1 MDGVR
6 MKLDDII
13 QFVSKF
19 TTIVECSLVNFYTNN
34 MWNRVLTTTGT
45 RFASQILQLS
55 VRELAEFPS
64 GKDFLQNQV
73 ESKDVEFPDLRE
85 FSKEMV
91 ANRLE
96 SVILPFEKVAQNCG
110 KDDHRTRTYPQEMAR
125 DALSFGEGRMEE
137 PVKEAAPRK
146 ERESS
151 LTSVNSTNAEAE
163 LTKRIMGKK
172 KSHEVASMAQKSAD
186 ILSMTGIQQVID
198 IGSGKGYLGQFLSM
212 QYGINVISVDSSETN
227 TNGALKRNN
236 RLTKQWKGIVK
247 NAMQKTCEDTSAK
260 QEDCRLRS
268 KITTTSSPEEIQ
280 DKGCTEPSCPLDS
293 SESERTEPSFEKNSG
308 SSPTGSSS
316 APVQLVLLGDD
327 TCSAVER
334 LVEEAPTS
342 VQLFS
347 PSGSVTVAASS
358 VSSSSIASSSLS
370 SSSSVASLSS
380 PSSSIAPSSLSS
392 SSIASSSLSSSSS
405 SSTPSTYTS
414 VESSSVS
421 YLTSTTSSIPS
432 PLSSFNIHI
441 PTLSAQPSVAV
452 SNPSQEIFLPSAKQ
466 TAEEEQLETSCLSP
480 SCQPQKE
487 DERNKSGLS
496 QEQSCHE
503 SICHKQTCQKRV
515 DTTGSDGRI
524 GNQSESG
531 ENKHA
536 ACVSV
541 TGFVDEETEIGDF
554 LQCDENARYFD
565 LSEPFMMVGL
575 HTCGDLA
582 PSMLRIFQ
590 SNPSMHCLC
599 NVGCCHHLVTEEF
612 AREDEWDW
620 ENAGMKATGSS
631 FGFPMS
637 EYLRE
642 KKVAL
647 GRGTRMAAC
656 LAADRIASQ
665 KTVDVTGLF
674 YRAVFQVICRDHFTI
689 PTRKQIVGKLA
700 RKCKSFLEYA
710 RKALRKLKM
719 DDSKISDEEICAY
732 EVKYRPSY
740 KHLAAYNQ
748 LRAALSPSI
757 EAIILLDRLLYLKEQ
772 PNIKTACIV
781 QLFDPV
787 TSPRCYGIFAVKGT
801 DR

>member
-1 MDGVR
+1 MEGVR
-6 MKLDDII
+6 IKLDDII

-19 TTIVECSLVNFYTNN
+19 TSIVECSLVNFYTNN
-34 MWNRVLTTTGT
+34 MWDRVIKTTGPS
-45 RFASQILQLS
+45 FASQILQLS

-64 GKDFLQNQV
+64 GKDFLPNQV
-73 ESKDVEFPDLRE
+73 ESKDVEFSDLRE
-85 FSKEMV
+85 FLKEMV

-110 KDDHRTRTYPQEMAR
+110 KDDHRTRTRTYLQEVAH

-151 LTSVNSTNAEAE
+151 LTSVNSTVAEAE
-163 LTKRIMGKK
+163 LTKRIMSKK

-186 ILSMTGIQQVID
+186 ILSVTGIKQVID

-212 QYGINVISVDSSETN
+212 QYGINVVSVDSSETN

-236 RLTKQWKGIVK
+236 RLSKQWKGIVK
-247 NAMQKTCEDTSAK
+247 NATQKTCEDISAK

-268 KITTTSSPEEIQ
+268 RITTSNTSRSGEIQ
-280 DKGCTEPSCPLDS
+280 DKGCTEP
-293 SESERTEPSFEKNSG
+293 ENERTKPSFEKSCG
-308 SSPTGSSS
+308 SSPTG
-316 APVQLVLLGDD
+316 LGKVA
-327 TCSAVER
+327 CSAVDR
-334 LVEEAPTS
+334 SVEEAPTS
-342 VQLFS
+342 SSVSLSMQPFS
-347 PSGSVTVAASS
+347 PSPSLTVAA
-358 VSSSSIASSSLS
+358 SSLS
-370 SSSSVASLSS
+370 SSSSV
-380 PSSSIAPSSLSS
+380 SSS
-392 SSIASSSLSSSSS
+392 
-405 SSTPSTYTS
+405 
-414 VESSSVS
+414 
-421 YLTSTTSSIPS
+421 
-432 PLSSFNIHI
+432 
-441 PTLSAQPSVAV
+441 
-452 SNPSQEIFLPSAKQ
+452 
-466 TAEEEQLETSCLSP
+466 
-480 SCQPQKE
+480 
-487 DERNKSGLS
+487 
-496 QEQSCHE
+496 SCHE
-503 SICHKQTCQKRV
+503 SICHKPTCQKRD
-515 DTTGSDGRI
+515 DTPGTDRRI

-531 ENKHA
+531 GNKHA

-541 TGFVDEETEIGDF
+541 TGFVDEETEVGDF
-554 LQCDENARYFD
+554 LQCDENAQYFD

-599 NVGCCHHLVTEEF
+599 NVGCCYHLVTEEF
-612 AREDEWDW
+612 AREDEWDR
-620 ENAGMKATGSS
+620 ENAGMKVAGSC
-631 FGFPMS
+631 GFPMS

-689 PTRKQIVGKLA
+689 PTRKQIIGKLA
-700 RKCKSFLEYA
+700 PKCKSFLEYT
-710 RKALRKLKM
+710 RKALRKLEM
-719 DDSKISDEEICAY
+719 DNSKISDEEICAY
-732 EVKYRPSY
+732 EAKYRPSY
-740 KHLAAYNQ
+740 GHLAAYNQ

-772 PNIKTACIV
+772 PNIEMACIV